1 MSIRKLSLE
10 VMMAASVVFL
20 VVFISTVMI
29 NARDHMSFVMS

>member
-29 NARDHMSFVMS
+29 NATDHMSFVMS